1 MSRLSD
7 YKAISM
13 GYIEEEL
20 RGIEERHGTPE
31 VRSMVDT
38 LERMLAVL
46 VEEVGE
52 VAKEMQEDEYLWYQE
67 TRGLIAELT
76 QVAAVAIVMID
87 MAYAKL
93 AKEN

>member
-1 MSRLSD
+1 LSRLSD